1 MGVSFP
7 RRQVYLLGAFLAL
20 WVGVKYLL
28 PVLAPFVAGMI
39 LALLAEPAVGF
50 LSEKIKLSRGVS
62 TGIGVTATLLLLTG
76 LLSVIGAVAVRQIA
90 LLSGKLPD
98 LGEKANEGI
107 LHLQDFLVGITE
119 RAPEGIR
126 PVLTG
131 SVLRLFDDGSD
142 LVDQVT
148 RRVPSTLTKVIS
160 WVPDGAMGI
169 GTALLSGFLISARL
183 PRLKQALLQKL
194 PKSWVQNYLP
204 NAKKAGKAAAGW
216 LKAQVRL
223 LAITYGIVALGFL
236 FLRIPNGFVWALV
249 VAVVDAVP
257 ILGTG
262 TILVPWGIVYLVQG
276 QGVQGIGLFALCG
289 AAMLTRSILEPRLVG
304 RQLGLDPLITLL
316 CLYIGYRFW
325 GILGLILAPILATVA
340 KNIAMPQ
347 KEVEG

>member
-1 MGVSFP
+1 MGVPFS

-28 PVLAPFVAGMI
+28 PVFAPFVAGTV

-50 LSEKIKLSRGVS
+50 LSGKIKLSRGWGS
-62 TGIGVTATLLLLTG
+62 GIGVTATLLFLMG
-76 LLSVIGAVAVRQIA
+76 LLSVVGAVAVRQLA

-98 LGEKANEGI
+98 LGEAANEGI

-131 SVLRLFDDGSD
+131 SVLRLFGDGSD

-148 RRVPSTLTKVIS
+148 KRVPATLSKVIS
-160 WVPDGAMGI
+160 WVPDGALSI

-183 PRLKQALLQKL
+183 PRFKQTLRQKL
-194 PKSWVQNYLP
+194 PQSWVQKYLP
-204 NAKKAGKAAAGW
+204 NVKKAGKAALGW
-216 LKAQVRL
+216 LKAQARL
-223 LAITYGIVALGFL
+223 SAITYGIVALGFL
-236 FLRIPNGFVWALV
+236 FLRIPNGFLWALV

-262 TILVPWGIVYLVQG
+262 TVLVPWGIVCLLQGQAVQG
-276 QGVQGIGLFALCG
+276 VGLFALCG

-304 RQLGLDPLITLL
+304 RQLGLDPLITLIA
-316 CLYIGYRFW
+316 LYIGYRFW

-340 KNIAMPQ
+340 KNIVIPQ
-347 KEVEG
+347 KEM

>member
-20 WVGVKYLL
+20 WVGIKYLL
-28 PVLAPFVAGMI
+28 PVFAPFVAGTV
-39 LALLAEPAVGF
+39 LALLAEPAVRF
-50 LSEKIKLSRGVS
+50 LSGKIKLSRS
-62 TGIGVTATLLLLTG
+62 LASGIGVTVTLLLLTA
-76 LLSVIGAVAVRQIA
+76 LVSVVGAVAVRQIA

-98 LGEKANEGI
+98 LGEAANEGI

-131 SVLRLFDDGSD
+131 SVLRLFDDSSD

-148 RRVPSTLTKVIS
+148 KRVPATLSKVIS

-183 PRLKQALLQKL
+183 SRLKQAIGKRL
-194 PKSWVQNYLP
+194 PQSWVQRYLP
-204 NAKKAGKAAAGW
+204 NVKKAGKAAAGW

-223 LAITYGIVALGFL
+223 SAITYGIVALGFL
-236 FLRIPNGFVWALV
+236 FLRIPNGFVWALL

-262 TILVPWGIVYLVQG
+262 TVLVPWGVVCLVQQQPV
-276 QGVQGIGLFALCG
+276 QGVGLFALCG

-304 RQLGLDPLITLL
+304 RQLGLDPLITLIA
-316 CLYIGYRFW
+316 LYIGYRFW

-347 KEVEG
+347 PEAES